1 MHPRLLAPF
10 DAFERRKSNF
20 LSELAGLDE
29 AQLHFRPAP
38 DAWSLLDVADHL
50 SRVEAAVAE
59 TLADGIPPDRAQRKL
74 KHVVKFRMVLLAL
87 SLPVRVPVPGNAPGV
102 KPGDGLTLDGVREAW
117 AASRAALAEQLASYG
132 DEDMQRMVVR
142 HPVAGPVNP
151 RHTIAFLNAHFDHHR
166 YQVARIRKHSDF
178 PAAAA

>member
-1 MHPRLLAPF
+1 MHPQLLAPF

-38 DAWSLLDVADHL
+38 EAWSLLDVADHL
-50 SRVEAAVAE
+50 SRTEAAVAKA
-59 TLADGIPPDRAQRKL
+59 LAEGIPADRAKRKL
-74 KHVVKFRMVLLAL
+74 KHVLKLRLVLIAL
-87 SLPVRVPVPGNAPGV
+87 SLPVRVPVPPNSQNIRPGS
-102 KPGDGLTLDGVREAW
+102 DLTLDGVRESWGAHRR
-117 AASRAALAEQLASYG
+117 SLAEQLASYG
-132 DEDMQRMVVR
+132 DADMQRMVVR
-142 HPVAGPVNP
+142 HPIAGPVAP

-166 YQVARIRKHSDF
+166 YQVARLRKHPGF